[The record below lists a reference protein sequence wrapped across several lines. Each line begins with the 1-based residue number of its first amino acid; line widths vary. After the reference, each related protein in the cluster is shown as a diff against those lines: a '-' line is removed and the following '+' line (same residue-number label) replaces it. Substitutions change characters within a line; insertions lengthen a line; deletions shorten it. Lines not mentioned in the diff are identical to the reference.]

1 MSKRCF
7 IKLILL
13 LLLSVPIAFC
23 NAQQILNGYAEEG
36 LSNNTSIDQLNFDYQ
51 TSVWALQESKKMFGP
66 SVDMTGGYTRNFRQP
81 IDLGSEAG
89 GTATIIDQLLMSSSK
104 NGKLY
109 YPGINNFSSALQ
121 VTQNI
126 YNRQLVY
133 SKKIKEENSRSSA
146 SQLADFRLKLDAEI
160 RTAYFQ
166 YLQAVALKEAVERGV
181 KNARQNLA
189 SIQSLLEQQ
198 KLTKEALYKSKAN
211 LSNVEAQLSDIENSR
226 VKARFYFNFLIN
238 RLPQDTILIDKFYLY
253 DPARMYAIATQ
264 RDTTISGYRVDALE
278 STVKAAEMQKNLVRA
293 QSLPVLQFKGT
304 GGISG
309 NRIDFSNGRL
319 PYGALEVS
327 FKWNIFNSGA
337 AHARSRQAFFQKR
350 SLVSQ
355 LQDTRNQL
363 RIDELSAFSDVTNQ
377 LNIYSSVNNA
387 YKNASVYYNAVRTKF
402 MVGMATLLE
411 LLDAEY
417 SLQQADMDRLK
428 WYYTL
433 QIKLSTYQKQ
443 TGKTIK
449 LIP

>member
-1 MSKRCF
+1 MIKPCSM
-7 IKLILL
+7 KLILL
-13 LLLSVPIAFC
+13 LFLSVSLEFC
-23 NAQQILNGYAEEG
+23 QAQQILNDYAEQG
-36 LSNNTSIDQLNFDYQ
+36 LKNNSNIDKLYFDYQ

-81 IDLGSEAG
+81 IDLGSESG
-89 GTATIIDQLLMSSSK
+89 GTASILDQILMSSSK

-109 YPGINNFSSALQ
+109 YPGISNFRSALE

-133 SKKIKEENSRSSA
+133 NKRIKEENSRSSA
-146 SQLADFRLKLDAEI
+146 SQLADFRLELDAEI

-166 YLQAVALKEAVERGV
+166 YLQAVALKEAIERGV
-181 KNARQNLA
+181 QNARQNLA
-189 SIQSLLEQQ
+189 SIQSLLQQQ
-198 KLTKEALYKSKAN
+198 KLTKESLYKSKAN
-211 LSNVEAQLSDIENSR
+211 LSSVEAQLSNIENDR
-226 VKARFYFNFLIN
+226 VKAQFYFNFLIN
-238 RLPQDTILIDKFYLY
+238 KLPQDTILIDKFYLY
-253 DPARMYAIATQ
+253 NPAGTYGIVTE
-264 RDTTISGYRVDALE
+264 RDTTTSGFHVNTIE
-278 STVKAAEMQKNLVRA
+278 SAVKSAELQKGLVRA
-293 QSLPVLQFKGT
+293 QNLPVLQFKGT

-327 FKWNIFNSGA
+327 FKWNIFNSGTS
-337 AHARSRQAFFQKR
+337 HAKSRQAFFQKQSR
-350 SLVSQ
+350 TAELKN
-355 LQDTRNQL
+355 TRNQL
-363 RIDELSAFSDVTNQ
+363 RMDELSAFHDVTNQ
-377 LNIYSSVNNA
+377 LAIYNSISSE
-387 YKNASVYYNAVRTKF
+387 YKNALVYYNAVHTKF

-433 QIKLSTYQKQ
+433 QIKMSTYQKQ

>member
-1 MSKRCF
+1 MIKPYF
-7 IKLILL
+7 IKFIWL
-13 LLLSVPIAFC
+13 LLLSVPVEFC
-23 NAQQILNGYAEEG
+23 RAQQILNSYAEEG
-36 LSNNTSIDQLNFDYQ
+36 LKNNANIDKLNFDYQ
-51 TSVWALQESKKMFGP
+51 ASVWALQESKKMFGP
-66 SVDMTGGYTRNFRQP
+66 SIDMTGGYTRNFRQP
-81 IDLGSEAG
+81 IDLGSETG
-89 GTATIIDQLLMSSSK
+89 GTASILDQILMSSSK

-109 YPGINNFSSALQ
+109 YPGINNFRSALE

-133 SKKIKEENSRSSA
+133 TKKIREENSRSSA
-146 SQLADFRLKLDAEI
+146 SQLADFRLELDAEI

-166 YLQAVALKEAVERGV
+166 YLQAAALKEAVERGV

-189 SIQSLLEQQ
+189 GIQSLLEQQ
-198 KLTKEALYKSKAN
+198 KLTKESLYKSKAN
-211 LSNVEAQLSDIENSR
+211 LSNIEAQLSDIENSR

-238 RLPQDTILIDKFYLY
+238 RVPQDSILIDKFYLY
-253 DPARMYAIATQ
+253 DPARTYRIVAE
-264 RDTTISGYRVDALE
+264 RDTAISGYRVNAME
-278 STVKAAEMQKNLVRA
+278 STVRSAEMQKNLVRA

-319 PYGALEVS
+319 PYAALEVS

-350 SLVSQ
+350 SLTSQ
-355 LQDTRNQL
+355 LQNTRNQL

-377 LNIYSSVNNA
+377 LNIYSSVNSG
-387 YKNASVYYNAVRTKF
+387 YKNALVYYNAVRTKF
-402 MVGMATLLE
+402 MAGMATLLE

-428 WYYTL
+428 WYYAL
-433 QIKLSTYQKQ
+433 QIKISTYQKQ